1 MWLSQKKKKN
11 LRTGLNDLGG
21 VIGIPGR
28 ILEIMAEIF
37 HIQRTSSSIDTKKK
51 KKIKIKLLGH
61 IIFKLK

>member
-51 KKIKIKLLGH
+51 KIIKIKMLGH

>member
-51 KKIKIKLLGH
+51 KKKSK
-61 IIFKLK
+61 

>member
-51 KKIKIKLLGH
+51 LKIKIKMLGH